1 MQNAVDLWIFIM
13 NLSMPCLRLE
23 TLTARIDVD
32 LWIFENRSIISQKV
46 KVTRRKMQWIC
57 GFL

>member
-1 MQNAVDLWIFIM
+1 MQNAVDMWIFILD
-13 NLSMPCLRLE
+13 LSLPCLRLE
-23 TLTARIDVD
+23 ILTARIDVD

-46 KVTRRKMQWIC
+46 KDTRRKMQWIC